1 MKSALV
7 YASRCLQHMEEH
19 WIPYSALWWRFWTPS
34 IGRGERYQEG
44 YFDGYPTDDDED
56 MPALDIRRVLAIPFV
71 RRFCRKLPFID
82 VVPVKRPWEDMSA
95 EQRRRRD
102 EFVVESTLAA
112 YNAGKALYRRDTIRQ
127 IEDQLQAA
135 AERRL
140 RGRRERRK
148 ARLRGRGGGGD
159 HGRQGED
166 GEGEGEEGDSSMR
179 ERRRNRKKS
188 VRQRLLSG
196 CEAPQ
201 TAWVRFTDYDGV
213 VQHVATWAPGAEV
226 LQSDGVLVYRPGRSQ
241 VEFRSIQELTMPDPD
256 NTAEQFA
263 PDSWLPSVAY
273 SPVTVRR
280 RPSQP
285 DHLGSYPGAEDLRT
299 PDQLVYRLLEN
310 RWAIAESAEWRA
322 FERAVRSAP
331 TGRALRSVDKIVFF
345 YALGMTDGSAH
356 CRRAM
361 SLFAVVTRLQELVR
375 ELKLEADRGACGAP
389 LLPPIYM
396 PAYDIRRTWNYRERA
411 LLRWSGVVL
420 VESNG
425 ELFLGVDERTAVV
438 SYRSWNPVKQVVADM
453 ARPAVLICRA
463 VSGEDAAE
471 GDFRWVEEDRDG
483 ETVRV
488 PAVRA
493 RHVDDSG
500 LRNDPDSPRVR
511 SMVADYD
518 RFALPELPAQ
528 TPEQE
533 IMSVYVRRPE
543 ASTKVDYW

>member
-1 MKSALV
+1 M
-7 YASRCLQHMEEH
+7 
-19 WIPYSALWWRFWTPS
+19 
-34 IGRGERYQEG
+34 
-44 YFDGYPTDDDED
+44 
-56 MPALDIRRVLAIPFV
+56 
-71 RRFCRKLPFID
+71 
-82 VVPVKRPWEDMSA
+82 
-95 EQRRRRD
+95 
-102 EFVVESTLAA
+102 
-112 YNAGKALYRRDTIRQ
+112 
-127 IEDQLQAA
+127 
-135 AERRL
+135 
-140 RGRRERRK
+140 
-148 ARLRGRGGGGD
+148 
-159 HGRQGED
+159 
-166 GEGEGEEGDSSMR
+166 
-179 ERRRNRKKS
+179 
-188 VRQRLLSG
+188 
-196 CEAPQ
+196 
-201 TAWVRFTDYDGV
+201 
-213 VQHVATWAPGAEV
+213 
-226 LQSDGVLVYRPGRSQ
+226 
-241 VEFRSIQELTMPDPD
+241 
-256 NTAEQFA
+256 
-263 PDSWLPSVAY
+263 
-273 SPVTVRR
+273 
-280 RPSQP
+280 
-285 DHLGSYPGAEDLRT
+285 
-299 PDQLVYRLLEN
+299 
-310 RWAIAESAEWRA
+310 
-322 FERAVRSAP
+322 RSAP

-361 SLFAVVTRLQELVR
+361 FLFAVVTRLQELVR

-463 VSGEDAAE
+463 VSGEGAAE

-533 IMSVYVRRPE
+533 VMSVYVRRPE